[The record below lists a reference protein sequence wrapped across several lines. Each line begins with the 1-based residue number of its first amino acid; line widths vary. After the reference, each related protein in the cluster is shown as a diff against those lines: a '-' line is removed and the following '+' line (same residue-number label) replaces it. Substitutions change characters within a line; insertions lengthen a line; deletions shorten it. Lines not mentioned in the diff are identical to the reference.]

1 MNIFNDYEGFIFD
14 LDGTLIDSVNIWR
27 DIDEEFF
34 KRRKIPEPE
43 GFYATV
49 SGLNLRQGAELVIGR
64 FNLDENADDIISEW
78 LDMALDAY
86 SNKIFLKDGAKELLE
101 KLRKAGKKL
110 AVATANGKELYEP
123 CLKNNGIYELFD
135 SFARTDE
142 VARRKGFPDVYELA
156 AQRLGLSAEKC
167 IVFEDI
173 LLGVKGAKLGGF
185 SCAAVHHSHSEGDWE
200 EMKRLADISVVSLR
214 ELL

>member
-49 SGLNLRQGAELVIGR
+49 SGLNLRQGAELVIER

-86 SNKIFLKDGAKELLE
+86 SDKIF
-101 KLRKAGKKL
+101 
-110 AVATANGKELYEP
+110 
-123 CLKNNGIYELFD
+123 
-135 SFARTDE
+135 
-142 VARRKGFPDVYELA
+142 
-156 AQRLGLSAEKC
+156 
-167 IVFEDI
+167 
-173 LLGVKGAKLGGF
+173 
-185 SCAAVHHSHSEGDWE
+185 
-200 EMKRLADISVVSLR
+200 
-214 ELL
+214 